1 MQFKFDD
8 KEYDSDKLSDNGK
21 VCLARLENISIKESQ
36 LSAEFSD
43 LQILKQHYNNVLKQE
58 LPKEEEKKKQR
69 REKRLG

>member
-1 MQFKFDD
+1 MQFKFND

-21 VCLARLENISIKESQ
+21 ACLARLENISIKESQ

-58 LPKEEEKKKQR
+58 LPKEEEKKKQ
-69 REKRLG
+69 KSSKNN

>member
-58 LPKEEEKKKQR
+58 LPKEEVKEKTKIF
-69 REKRLG
+69 

>member
-1 MQFKFDD
+1 MKFKFDD

-43 LQILKQHYNNVLKQE
+43 LQILKQHYNNVLKKE
-58 LPKEEEKKKQR
+58 LLEEQKKEAKEEAK
-69 REKRLG
+69 

>member
-43 LQILKQHYNNVLKQE
+43 LQVLKQHYNNVLKQE
-58 LPKEEEKKKQR
+58 LPKEEEKQTSKK
-69 REKRLG
+69 

>member
-58 LPKEEEKKKQR
+58 LPKEEEKKKQ
-69 REKRLG
+69 KSSKK